1 MKHSYLFLI
10 GLLLSVLIPTSS
22 LQAERYLPNGI
33 AAIVGEKII
42 TYEDVRKEMAP
53 LMSQITRSATSPD
66 EIRSKVTQ
74 MSREI
79 LQNIIDR
86 HLIVN
91 EFHEEGL
98 VIPKSYIEN
107 EFDDVLT
114 EQFGG
119 DRSRFLSF
127 LKRQNKTVRQYRKD
141 LEDKIIVQSMR
152 ARMRKSQSEISPEKI
167 EQYYNRNKFLFLQ
180 KDAVLLQ
187 QILLSPYADETIE
200 LLEQEAQK
208 IIKKLNQGHSFSD
221 MARKHSR
228 DDMKSN
234 GGEWGWIK
242 RNEIRKELE
251 DVAFSLNIGQFSN
264 PITLDGN
271 VFILYIKNKKEEGVK
286 PLEEVRDFIEDKL
299 MGQIAQNAQKKWVDR
314 LRKEAY
320 IRYF

>member
-1 MKHSYLFLI
+1 MKHPY
-10 GLLLSVLIPTSS
+10 LSVYFTAILIILSVGS
-22 LQAERYLPNGI
+22 IHAERYLPNGI

-53 LMSQITRSATSPD
+53 LMSQITRSAASPD
-66 EIRSKVTQ
+66 EIRARVTQ

-91 EFHEEGL
+91 EFHKEGL

-119 DRSRFLSF
+119 DRSRFLAF

-167 EQYYNRNKFLFLQ
+167 EQYYERNKFLFLQ
-180 KDAVLLQ
+180 EDAVFLQ
-187 QILLSPYADETIE
+187 QILLTPYADETME
-200 LLEQEAQK
+200 LLEQEAEK
-208 IIKKLNQGHSFSD
+208 IIRKLKEGYSFSE

-228 DDMKSN
+228 DDMKNN

-242 RNEIRKELE
+242 KNEIRKELE
-251 DVAFSLNIGQFSN
+251 NVAFSLNEGEFSD

-271 VFILYIKNKKEEGVK
+271 VFILYIQKKKEQGVK
-286 PLEEVRDFIEDKL
+286 PLEDVRDVIEDKL
-299 MGQIAQNAQKKWVDR
+299 LEQIAQNAQKKWVDR